1 MNGKIGTTQAA
12 MLVVNTIL
20 PTATVV
26 LPIIISTYAEQDAPL
41 AILLSTAAG
50 LLVAWIIGTVIQES
64 NGAPFLEWV
73 GSKSSPAAAA
83 ILGLLMLQ
91 FYLDTT
97 ATILREFVN
106 FIKDNVLIN
115 TPVNVL
121 VILILLITIYMVKQ
135 GIEAMARVNSLVILL
150 FLFFIPLYL
159 FGLYQ
164 DLNAHRLLP
173 MFDHNLAEITL
184 ASLTPSAWMSEVAVL
199 LFLAPYLQYP
209 KRARIIGWTGLLF
222 VAVLMMFSLVT
233 ALMVFGTEFIKIS
246 TYPGFATVGILR
258 IGKFIEK
265 LDILFISYWVL
276 SIYLKFGI
284 FLFATVECFKQT
296 FRVSSS
302 RPFIGVLGL
311 VIALECLFSWQSS
324 ARLNNYNQEGR
335 FVVFFLFNVLVPLGA
350 ILLSRIHKSR
360 SKRRKGWET

>member
-12 MLVVNTIL
+12 MLIVNTIL

-41 AILLSTAAG
+41 AIIMSTLAG
-50 LLVAWIIGTVIQES
+50 LLIAAIVGTVIRSS
-64 NGAPFLEWV
+64 NGAPFLDWV
-73 GSKSSPAAAA
+73 GEKSSPVVST

-91 FYLDTT
+91 FYLDTS

-115 TPVNVL
+115 TPVTVL
-121 VILILLITIYMVKQ
+121 VILILCISIYMVRQ
-135 GIEAMARVNSLVILL
+135 GIEAIARVNSLVILL
-150 FLFFIPLYL
+150 YLFFAPLYL
-159 FGLYQ
+159 FGLYH
-164 DLNAHRLLP
+164 DLNVHQLLP
-173 MFDHNLAEITL
+173 MFDHTLAELTL
-184 ASLTPSAWMSEVAVL
+184 ASLTPTAWMSEVAVM
-199 LFLAPYLQYP
+199 LFLAPYLRYP
-209 KRARIIGWTGLLF
+209 QRARIIGWMGLLF
-222 VAVLMMFSLVT
+222 VATLMMLSLVS
-233 ALMVFGTEFIKIS
+233 ALMVFGSQFIKL
-246 TYPGFATVGILR
+246 TAYPGFSTVGIVR
-258 IGKFIEK
+258 IGRFVEK

-284 FLFATVECFKQT
+284 FLFVTVECFKQT

-302 RPFIGVLGL
+302 RPFIGALGL

-324 ARLNNYNQEGR
+324 AELNDYNKEGR

-350 ILLSRIHKSR
+350 VLLNRVQKAR
-360 SKRRKGWET
+360 SRRKELET

>member
-41 AILLSTAAG
+41 AIIMSTAAG
-50 LLVAWIIGTVIQES
+50 LLIAWIVGAVIQNS

-73 GSKSSPAAAA
+73 GEKSSPVVAV

-106 FIKDNVLIN
+106 FVKDNVLIN
-115 TPVNVL
+115 TPVTVL
-121 VILILLITIYMVKQ
+121 VILILFITIYMVRQ
-135 GIEAMARVNSLVILL
+135 GLEAIARVNSLVILL
-150 FLFFIPLYL
+150 YLFFVPLYL
-159 FGLYQ
+159 FGLYN
-164 DLNAHRLLP
+164 DLNVHHLLP

-184 ASLTPSAWMSEVAVL
+184 ASLTPTAWMSEVAVL

-209 KRARIIGWTGLLF
+209 QRAKIIGWTGLLF
-222 VAVLMMFSLVT
+222 VSALMMFSLIT
-233 ALMVFGTEFIKIS
+233 ALMVFGPEFIKLS
-246 TYPGFATVGILR
+246 SYPGFATISILR
-258 IGKFIEK
+258 IGRFIEK

-276 SIYLKFGI
+276 SIYLKFAI
-284 FLFATVECFKQT
+284 FLFVTVECFKQT

-302 RPFIGVLGL
+302 RPFIGALGL
-311 VIALECLFSWQSS
+311 IIALECLFSWKSS
-324 ARLNNYNQEGR
+324 AKLNVYNEEGR

-350 ILLSRIHKSR
+350 VLLNRLHKAR
-360 SKRRKGWET
+360 SKRKGLET